1 MSFYNF
7 FFVANGI
14 GSETSQ
20 KLPNESPPQKPF
32 QLARDL
38 SILKDC
44 NYLHSFQK
52 QRADNF
58 FENKCCF
65 PDQGH
70 VGYCIKKFTE
80 TGLDFFIK
88 YLLRAI

>member
-7 FFVANGI
+7 FFVANRN

-20 KLPNESPPQKPF
+20 KLPNESPPQKHF

-38 SILKDC
+38 LILMDS
-44 NYLHSFQK
+44 NYLPSSQKHS
-52 QRADNF
+52 AIF

-65 PDQGH
+65 PDQEYVGH
-70 VGYCIKKFTE
+70 YINKITE
-80 TGLDFFIK
+80 TGLDFFTK